1 MVHYVNIE
9 NRGWSTLSQK
19 IGWRKIVKDNSQGP
33 NNVHIFNIQY
43 SILFNIGQNN
53 KRNLASSE
61 RNNSLDSL
69 GRSGEIAAGGGGGQN
84 SS

>member
-1 MVHYVNIE
+1 MVHFVPKDWLAQNMK
-9 NRGWSTLSQK
+9 G
-19 IGWRKIVKDNSQGP
+19 KIVKDNFQGP

-69 GRSGEIAAGGGGGQN
+69 GRSGEIATGGGGGQN